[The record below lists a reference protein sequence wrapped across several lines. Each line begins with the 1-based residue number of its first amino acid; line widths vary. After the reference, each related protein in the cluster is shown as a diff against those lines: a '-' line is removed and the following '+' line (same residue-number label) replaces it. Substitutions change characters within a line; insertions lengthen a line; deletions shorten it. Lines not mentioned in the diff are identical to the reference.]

1 MGLRFLHY
9 FNEAFGTLIFSPMDW
24 ESSTIWYWVI
34 LAFVGIIAGI
44 LGYFFGKSDTPRK
57 MDQSLELN
65 ALEIENA
72 KLKSDLDICRK
83 RLDDHTIKT
92 KEIHLKDIK
101 QTTKKSIFQ
110 FNPAEAK
117 AAFGKTIK
125 ENDLKLIEGIGP
137 KIEGLFHNFDIRTWK
152 DLAEISADKCQEVL
166 DSGGKRYRIHDPASW
181 PMQAKMAY
189 EGLWEELFEWQEKHR
204 AGKY

>member
-1 MGLRFLHY
+1 VGLRFLHY

-92 KEIHLKDIK
+92 KEIYLKDIK
-101 QTTKKSIFQ
+101 QTTNKNIFQ
-110 FNPAEAK
+110 FNPTEAK

>member
-1 MGLRFLHY
+1 MCYFKERFLP
-9 FNEAFGTLIFSPMDW
+9 LICLPMDW
-24 ESSTIWYWVI
+24 ESSTVWYWVI
-34 LAFVGIIAGI
+34 LAFTGIIAGI

-57 MDQSLELN
+57 MEKSLALN

-83 RLDDHTIKT
+83 RLDSHTIQT
-92 KEIHLKDIK
+92 KEIQLKDIA
-101 QTTKKSIFQ
+101 QTAKSDFIFD
-110 FNPAEAK
+110 PVEAK

-137 KIEGLFHNFDIRTWK
+137 KIEGLFHNFNITTWK

-189 EGLWEELFEWQEKHR
+189 EGHWEQLFEWQEKHR